1 VDLSRAACLRAC
13 CAVVDAVR
21 LKDIPLF
28 AGLSDD
34 ELRRVAPLA
43 VERELPE
50 GSVLANGREELL
62 LIDEGTA
69 EVWCDERHVADLG
82 AGDYFTAGPT
92 VIATSAVRVVAL
104 DIEAAR
110 RLALA

>member
-1 VDLSRAACLRAC
+1 VDP
-13 CAVVDAVR
+13 VR

-28 AGLSDD
+28 ACLSDD

-43 VERELPE
+43 VERDLPE
-50 GSVLANGREELL
+50 GAVVANGREELL
-62 LIDEGTA
+62 LIHEGTA

-82 AGDYFTAGPT
+82 AGDYFTPGAT
-92 VIATSAVRVVAL
+92 VIATSPVRVVAL

-110 RLALA
+110 ELALA

>member
-1 VDLSRAACLRAC
+1 
-13 CAVVDAVR
+13 VDAAR
-21 LKDIPLF
+21 LKAIPLF
-28 AGLSDD
+28 ARLSDE

-43 VERELPE
+43 AERELPA
-50 GSVLANGREELL
+50 GAVLANGGEELL

-82 AGDYFTAGPT
+82 AGDYFTTGPT
-92 VIATSAVRVVAL
+92 VVATSPVRVVAL

-110 RLALA
+110 TLALA

>member
-1 VDLSRAACLRAC
+1 M
-13 CAVVDAVR
+13 DATR
-21 LKDIPLF
+21 LKAIPLF
-28 AGLSDD
+28 ARLSDE

-43 VERELPE
+43 AERELPA
-50 GSVLANGREELL
+50 GALLANGGEELL

-82 AGDYFTAGPT
+82 AGDYFATGPT
-92 VIATSAVRVVAL
+92 VVASSPVRVVAL

-110 RLALA
+110 ALTLA

>member
-1 VDLSRAACLRAC
+1 M
-13 CAVVDAVR
+13 DATR
-21 LKDIPLF
+21 LKAIPLF
-28 AGLSDD
+28 ARLSDE

-43 VERELPE
+43 AERELPA
-50 GSVLANGREELL
+50 GALVANGGEELL

-82 AGDYFTAGPT
+82 AGDYFATGPT
-92 VIATSAVRVVAL
+92 VVASSPVRVVAL

-110 RLALA
+110 ALALA